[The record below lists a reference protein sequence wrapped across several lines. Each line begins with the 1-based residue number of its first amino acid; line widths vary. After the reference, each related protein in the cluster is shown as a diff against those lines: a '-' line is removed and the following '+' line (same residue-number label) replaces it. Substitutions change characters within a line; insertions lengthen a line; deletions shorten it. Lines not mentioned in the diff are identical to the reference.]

1 MLPFLADY
9 PVQKKSPEAVASGP
23 LNIKL
28 LALALLAT
36 FLFQAANMGIYAY
49 IIGMGKSAALEM
61 GFISS
66 TLGVA
71 AWIAIAG
78 SVMVIIFSTRFGRLV
93 PILVATT
100 LTVVGT
106 FVLHYSEQP
115 SMYWIANVGV
125 GITWAFVI
133 SYLLGMCSS
142 FDETGQT
149 AALGGFASK
158 MGLASGPFVAA
169 LLVGEGNYDMLINV
183 AVVALVGC
191 MLVVF
196 LPAMRL
202 DRQQ

>member
-1 MLPFLADY
+1 
-9 PVQKKSPEAVASGP
+9 
-23 LNIKL
+23 
-28 LALALLAT
+28 
-36 FLFQAANMGIYAY
+36 MGIYAY